1 MGKSNPS
8 SNISTYQGANSDLN
22 GNFFIKGPPQV
33 AKYDEIYKATLRY
46 IGFKYDHRVYK
57 VFVYKDM
64 SKESNLLTKPSASK
78 NLKIIQEATLDL
90 NSVLI
95 GKEVKLIDKD
105 GEAYVEYQV
114 YLEQYLLNVIKFNS
128 DIETSLAYYLA
139 NVVYL
144 WNNIFLGKRTKRT

>member
-1 MGKSNPS
+1 M
-8 SNISTYQGANSDLN
+8 
-22 GNFFIKGPPQV
+22 
-33 AKYDEIYKATLRY
+33 
-46 IGFKYDHRVYK
+46 
-57 VFVYKDM
+57 
-64 SKESNLLTKPSASK
+64 
-78 NLKIIQEATLDL
+78 
-90 NSVLI
+90 
-95 GKEVKLIDKD
+95 EVKLIDKD